1 MATKTTKTPETDV
14 TQETEMEVA
23 QPADIDVTKTRVKIM
38 LPRPRP
44 GEETQRFFSN
54 GRENV
59 LVKCGVEVEVP
70 YWVAERLRQSEAA
83 EMRAYIYETA
93 TEKRAGAF

>member
-1 MATKTTKTPETDV
+1 MAVKTTKTEENSNEV
-14 TQETEMEVA
+14 QETS
-23 QPADIDVTKTRVKIM
+23 IDVRKQRVKIM

-44 GEETQRFFSN
+44 GEETQRFVSN

-59 LVKCGVEVEVP
+59 LVKCGVEVPVP

-83 EMRAYIYETA
+83 EMRAYKYETA
-93 TEKRAGAF
+93 TENRASGL

>member
-1 MATKTTKTPETDV
+1 MAKSIEEPAKKGNGIDV
-14 TQETEMEVA
+14 TQ
-23 QPADIDVTKTRVKIM
+23 QRVKIM

-44 GEETQRFFSN
+44 GEETERFFSN

-70 YWVAERLRQSEAA
+70 YWVAERWRQSQIA
-83 EMRAYIYETA
+83 EQIAYNYETA
-93 TEKRAGAF
+93 TEKRAGTF

>member
-1 MATKTTKTPETDV
+1 MAVNTEKK
-14 TQETEMEVA
+14 QETG
-23 QPADIDVTKTRVKIM
+23 IDVTKQRVKIM

-70 YWVAERLRQSEAA
+70 YWVAEIWRQSEMA
-83 EMRAYIYETA
+83 EQRAYAYETA
-93 TEKRAGAF
+93 TEKRAGAI

>member
-1 MATKTTKTPETDV
+1 MAVKTTKTEENGNEV
-14 TQETEMEVA
+14 QETG
-23 QPADIDVTKTRVKIM
+23 IDVTNQRVKIM

-44 GEETQRFFSN
+44 GEETQRFCSN

-70 YWVAERLRQSEAA
+70 YWVAERWRQSEAA
-83 EMRAYIYETA
+83 ELKAYNYETA

>member
-1 MATKTTKTPETDV
+1 MATKTTKAQEADIEV
-14 TQETEMEVA
+14 TQETEAPEETG
-23 QPADIDVTKTRVKIM
+23 IDVTKTRVKIM

>member
-1 MATKTTKTPETDV
+1 MAKSIDEPAKKENGIDV
-14 TQETEMEVA
+14 TQ
-23 QPADIDVTKTRVKIM
+23 QRVKIM

-44 GEETQRFFSN
+44 GEETERFFSN

-70 YWVAERLRQSEAA
+70 YWVAERWRQSQIA
-83 EMRAYIYETA
+83 EQIAYNYETA
-93 TEKRAGAF
+93 TEKRAGTF

>member
-1 MATKTTKTPETDV
+1 MAEKRTKALEPDMEA
-14 TQETEMEVA
+14 QEPGAEA
-23 QPADIDVTKTRVKIM
+23 KDPGIDVRTKRVKIM

-59 LVKCGVEVEVP
+59 IVKCGVEVEVP
-70 YWVAERLRQSEAA
+70 YWVAERWRQSEDA
-83 EMRAYIYETA
+83 ELRAYNYETA
-93 TEKRAGAF
+93 TEKRASGL

>member
-1 MATKTTKTPETDV
+1 MEKSIEEPAKKENGIDV
-14 TQETEMEVA
+14 TQ
-23 QPADIDVTKTRVKIM
+23 QRVKIM

-44 GEETQRFFSN
+44 GEETERFFSN

-70 YWVAERLRQSEAA
+70 YWVAERWRQSQIA
-83 EMRAYIYETA
+83 EQIAYNYETA
-93 TEKRAGAF
+93 TEKRAGTF

>member
-1 MATKTTKTPETDV
+1 MAKSIEEPAKNQENGIDV
-14 TQETEMEVA
+14 TQ
-23 QPADIDVTKTRVKIM
+23 QRVKIM

-44 GEETQRFFSN
+44 GEETERFFSN

-70 YWVAERLRQSEAA
+70 YWVAERWRQSQIA
-83 EMRAYIYETA
+83 EQIAYNYETA
-93 TEKRAGAF
+93 TEKRAGTF